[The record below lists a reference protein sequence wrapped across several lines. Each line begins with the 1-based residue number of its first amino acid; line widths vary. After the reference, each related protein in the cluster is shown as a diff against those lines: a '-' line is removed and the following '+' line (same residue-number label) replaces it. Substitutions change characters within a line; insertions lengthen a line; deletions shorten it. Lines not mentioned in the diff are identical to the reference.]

1 MQYKDRVQYI
11 DEQTGCPHCQKEKG
25 DALLLSQ
32 ACEEKVKV
40 FNVKD
45 IHYLRGLRGLGKR
58 STPGTKRSYQKSLT
72 TSSLPLWIRYY
83 IRYDVKEEYI
93 VYC

>member
-45 IHYLRGLRGLGKR
+45 NHYNKKKKRGGRYL
-58 STPGTKRSYQKSLT
+58 SFAAVNKS
-72 TSSLPLWIRYY
+72 
-83 IRYDVKEEYI
+83 K
-93 VYC
+93 

>member
-45 IHYLRGLRGLGKR
+45 NHYCFAR
-58 STPGTKRSYQKSLT
+58 SQRIRKKIDARYETLLSEVSYNLI
-72 TSSLPLWIRYY
+72 PAPM
-83 IRYDVKEEYI
+83 D
-93 VYC
+93 